1 MNYFLHLVTMNRI
14 LLLFFTLFFYGCATK
29 SISNINRL
37 SSNNF
42 HEIVTN
48 SKNYKDIKEYLLKN
62 NMKLGT
68 IVTMSYSTL
77 GSLANYGIDGERKS
91 FYTEENNKWLKRTM
105 SDFVVSELSGL
116 LIDVEGYTLTF
127 CGDFGNAT
135 MGDNGAFG
143 SAEYTYFLSNITEDQ
158 RQLIFKQPAA
168 LSDCEYDALLGDVFY
183 KKKIKVS
190 SNASTTKVVTVKK
203 DENSPIT
210 SSDSVSLIL
219 YDLSQQAMTAML
231 TDADLLQALKDYRLT
246 GGKKLAEPTVINKAP
261 VSESSSSTTTN
272 IQAPAVNMEK
282 YKTQCK
288 ELGFKLGT
296 TDYGNCVLQLMK

>member
-1 MNYFLHLVTMNRI
+1 MNRI
-14 LLLFFTLFFYGCATK
+14 LLLFFTLLIYGCATK
-29 SISNINRL
+29 PISNVNDFSANYYR
-37 SSNNF
+37 
-42 HEIVTN
+42 EIVSK
-48 SKNYKDIKEYLLKN
+48 SKNHQDFKDYLLKN
-62 NMKLGT
+62 NMKLGSL
-68 IVTMSYSTL
+68 VSMSYSQL
-77 GSLANYGIDGERKS
+77 GGLANYGLDGQRTS
-91 FYTEENNKWLKRTM
+91 FFYEENNKWLKRTM
-105 SDFVVSELSGL
+105 SSFVVSELSGL
-116 LIDVEGYTLTF
+116 LLDVEGYTLSF
-127 CGDFGNAT
+127 CGDFGHAT

-143 SAEYTYFLSNITEDQ
+143 SAEYTYFLSNITEAQ
-158 RQLIFKQPAA
+158 RQLFFQQPV
-168 LSDCEYDALLGDVFY
+168 LSDCENDALLGDVFY

-190 SNASTTKVVTVKK
+190 SNLSTAKVTTTKK
-203 DENSPIT
+203 DESLPIT
-210 SSDSVSLIL
+210 SLDSVSLIL